1 MSLWI
6 IKVTFEKK
14 TVQFVYFFTEIL
26 TGFKMQV
33 SFHFFYSTIE
43 LLLIAFGML
52 MANEEVEWI
61 FEKVVT
67 GGKSFRNIILFS
79 VYFCKHKMGWIQ

>member
-1 MSLWI
+1 MSLRI
-6 IKVTFEKK
+6 FKVTFEKK
-14 TVQFVYFFTEIL
+14 TMQFVYFFTEIL

-52 MANEEVEWI
+52 MANEEAEWI

-67 GGKSFRNIILFS
+67 GGKSFCNYTFFS
-79 VYFCKHKMGWIQ
+79 IFL